1 MEKRHRCSKTHVVIE
16 GFEGDAAGP
25 RTEHAAVTFSRA
37 TAPSILETSLMDSR
51 YGRFSVFACEPA
63 DTFVV
68 RRTAGACPFT
78 RLANR
83 MSHWPTATDA
93 ASPLPFAGGWIGYF
107 AYEASLGLERL
118 RSTGES
124 SAGAFDSRF
133 CLYDSSAVFDH
144 ELGTWHL
151 AAIEWPRSIAGRRLS
166 VTQRLAL
173 LRRRLQ
179 EAARC
184 QPSTPESLPARSAI
198 PEANMTYDEYI
209 AKVERAKRYI
219 EAGDIYQVNLTQRF
233 TLHTDATP
241 IELYLRL
248 RESNPSTHAALITW
262 GDQAVISSSPELFLD
277 LRGRDVIT
285 RPIKGTRPRGCSRE
299 EDEHLR
305 QSLRCSEKDT
315 AELNMIIDLLRND
328 LGRVCSFGSVRVL
341 EQARLETHPTVHH
354 LVATIR
360 GSLRPDAS
368 WVDLLRASF
377 PGGSITGVPKI
388 RAMQIIDELE
398 PTRRGVYCGS
408 IGYIGL
414 DGSACLNIA
423 IRTMRKTGSQVNIH
437 AGGAI
442 VADSDPHAEY
452 EEILAKAEGMFR
464 ATGAVS
470 PADERP
476 LVLPRLR

>member
-1 MEKRHRCSKTHVVIE
+1 MI
-16 GFEGDAAGP
+16 
-25 RTEHAAVTFSRA
+25 FSRA
-37 TAPSILETSLMDSR
+37 TAPSILETSLADSR

-63 DTFVV
+63 DTLVI
-68 RRTAGACPFT
+68 RRAGEACPFT
-78 RLANR
+78 ILANR
-83 MSHWPTATDA
+83 MNRWPTTTD
-93 ASPLPFAGGWIGYF
+93 SPPPLPFAGGWIGFF
-107 AYEASLGLERL
+107 AYEAGLGLEKL
-118 RSTGES
+118 RSTGQS
-124 SAGAFDSRF
+124 FAGAVDSRF
-133 CLYDSSAVFDH
+133 CLYDSSAVFNH

-151 AAIEWPRSIAGRRLS
+151 AAIEWPRSVAGRRPS

-173 LRRRLQ
+173 LRHRLQ
-179 EAARC
+179 EAARS
-184 QPSTPESLPARSAI
+184 QPSTRIPTPTRNAV

-233 TLHTDATP
+233 TLHTGATP
-241 IELYLRL
+241 IELYLSL

-262 GDQAVISSSPELFLD
+262 RDQAVISSSPELFLD
-277 LRGRDVIT
+277 LRGREVIT
-285 RPIKGTRPRGCSRE
+285 RPIKGTRPRGLSQE
-299 EDEHLR
+299 EDERLR
-305 QSLRCSEKDT
+305 QSLKCSEKDT

-360 GSLRPDAS
+360 GSLRSDAS

-408 IGYIGL
+408 IG
-414 DGSACLNIA
+414 
-423 IRTMRKTGSQVNIH
+423 
-437 AGGAI
+437 
-442 VADSDPHAEY
+442 
-452 EEILAKAEGMFR
+452 
-464 ATGAVS
+464 
-470 PADERP
+470 
-476 LVLPRLR
+476 